1 MTAGTR
7 ALGRLRALPGTQRP
21 AAGRLSMTS
30 NSLALIAAKVAS
42 LGLGF
47 VFWIAAAR
55 LFPQAEVGIAAGVV
69 SAMMLC
75 TQVMLVGVG
84 SAVIVELPRNR
95 SRPGPL
101 LDTAVTLVAIASLLG
116 AAAFLVMAGGAFGEL
131 DVVSSSPLYSIE
143 FLLASMFGT
152 LWILLDQ
159 VSTAQ
164 RRGDHALVRS
174 LALGVFMFA
183 LLAGLAAAFGSRA
196 SEVIFAPW
204 AIGSVAVCALGFRQL
219 KQSLDYRV
227 RARVVRSHARRLV
240 RLGIANH
247 LLTLA
252 ERAPGLVLPIVVIE
266 LVSPAANAAWYAAW
280 AMATVVYWVPMQFGM
295 TLFAELADEPA
306 SMTALVRR
314 GLRHSLAIA
323 ATGALVVAVGA
334 DPLLSLLGEGYAEA
348 GAQPLRL
355 LLLAF
360 VPMAFVQAYFAVCRA
375 TGRLREG
382 IGVGWALALGAIG
395 IATLAAAD
403 GSLEHVAL
411 AWVVAQFAAGTLA
424 AWRLWDLLRADG

>member
-1 MTAGTR
+1 
-7 ALGRLRALPGTQRP
+7 
-21 AAGRLSMTS
+21 MTS

-47 VFWIAAAR
+47 AFWVAAAR

-69 SAMMLC
+69 AAMMLC
-75 TQVMLVGVG
+75 TQLMLIGVG
-84 SAVIVELPRNR
+84 SAVIVQLPRNR

-101 LDTAVTLVAIASLLG
+101 LDTAFVIVAIASLLG
-116 AAAFLVMAGGAFGEL
+116 AAAFLVLAAGAFSEL
-131 DVVSSSPLYSIE
+131 DVVSSSALYSVE
-143 FLLASMFGT
+143 FLIASVFGT
-152 LWILLDQ
+152 VWILLDQ

-164 RRGDHALVRS
+164 RRGDHALIRA
-174 LALGVFMFA
+174 LMLGVFMFA
-183 LLAGLAAAFGSRA
+183 LLGGLAAASGSEG

-204 AIGSVAVCALGFRQL
+204 AIGTLAVCAVGFVQL
-219 KQSLDYRV
+219 KRSLGYRL
-227 RARVVRSHARRLV
+227 RARLFKRHARTLV
-240 RLGIANH
+240 RLGVANH
-247 LLTLA
+247 MLTLA

-266 LVSPAANAAWYAAW
+266 LVSPEANAAWYAAW

-306 SMTALVRR
+306 SMSELVRR

-323 ATGALVVAVGA
+323 ATGALVVAAGA
-334 DPLLSLLGEGYAEA
+334 SQLLSLLGEGYAEA

-360 VPMAFVQAYFAVCRA
+360 LPMAFVQAYFAVCRA

-382 IGVGWALALGAIG
+382 IWAGWALALGAIG
-395 IATLAAAD
+395 IAMGAAA
-403 GSLEHVAL
+403 GGNLEHVAL
-411 AWVVAQFAAGTLA
+411 AWVAAQFGAGVWA
-424 AWRLWDLLRADG
+424 AWRLWDLVRGGE